1 MEIDKRERES
11 LALSVDDV
19 FSFLVAQ
26 SIIDEMDKIISYNK
40 ELSLQ
45 KSKVLNTE
53 RTGVRKLVKSFS
65 GLNECMVQNNRIN
78 NIKVLFDDRYN
89 FSVRKLN

>member
-26 SIIDEMDKIISYNK
+26 SIIDEMDKIIS
-40 ELSLQ
+40 
-45 KSKVLNTE
+45 
-53 RTGVRKLVKSFS
+53 R
-65 GLNECMVQNNRIN
+65 NNF
-78 NIKVLFDDRYN
+78 V
-89 FSVRKLN
+89 